1 MVIHFFTFG
10 PPKIELNICTCHP
23 HFILILKL
31 YVTKLTNNMCWP
43 TTFTRRCKI
52 QKCVLKLSDIT
63 VEFHCFCVSL
73 HRDGA
78 VFECKMCSV
87 QVTCNEQLQ
96 SHLNGA
102 KHKGKLRS
110 LEKAADTNRGRWGV
124 RGRGRGR
131 GRGGNGEGRVL
142 FDLIFIFRYLY
153 FFQYL

>member
-1 MVIHFFTFG
+1 MS
-10 PPKIELNICTCHP
+10 
-23 HFILILKL
+23 
-31 YVTKLTNNMCWP
+31 LTNNNFWP
-43 TTFTRRCKI
+43 ATFTRCRI
-52 QKCVLKLSDIT
+52 QNYVLKLSDIS

-110 LEKAADTNRGRWGV
+110 LEKAADTNRGKWGV

-142 FDLIFIFRYLY
+142 FDLIFNIICFD
-153 FFQYL
+153 FFQFS